1 MHVCDPRFGEDVG
14 IDAELERLMGIA
26 PKLCSTDAQLLMR
39 DRYETMHGIYNHEVG
54 NPHPFA
60 LVLKHWNEDNVLGG
74 PLHERINQYVD
85 HQILRHFGL
94 SLDEFLDKPTYMCDL
109 LLQMASD
116 RNRKEKP
123 VIDEALNAL
132 KS

>member
-1 MHVCDPRFGEDVG
+1 
-14 IDAELERLMGIA
+14 MGIA
-26 PKLCSTDAQLLMR
+26 PKLCSTDAQLLLR
-39 DRYETMHGIYNHEVG
+39 DRYESLHGIYNHATN

-60 LVLKHWNEDNVLGG
+60 LVLKNWNEDNVTGG

-94 SLDEFLDKPTYMCDL
+94 SLDEFLNRPTYMCEL
-109 LLQMASD
+109 LLKIASE
-116 RNRKEKP
+116 RNRKETP
-123 VIDEALNAL
+123 VVNQALEAL